1 MSIVRTQLM
10 QHDSR
15 DDIKKLLHWLNRDK
29 NIFFHLEI
37 ASATGKQLNIFIHSA
52 ITSSDLVWNILL
64 KQLLITY
71 WKDLVTVLLTGQA
84 SEP

>member
-1 MSIVRTQLM
+1 M
-10 QHDSR
+10 QQDR
-15 DDIKKLLHWLNRDK
+15 KDNIKSCYFHWTETK
-29 NIFFHLEI
+29 NVLRLEI

-71 WKDLVTVLLTGQA
+71 CKDLVTVLLTGQA